1 MVPMPYSSATRA
13 RACLPCGGRTEVEP
27 ALAEENTIL
36 GCSPADQ
43 AFMLSKSLRVLLCDD
58 MHQVRLLL
66 RTEMTLESDLE
77 IVGEATNGAEAI
89 ELARE
94 WQPDVVV
101 LDLTMPVMDG
111 LEALP
116 RIREAAP
123 AARVIML
130 SAHGAS
136 EMEARAVAAGASLY
150 IEKTV
155 STSEIV
161 RAVRSS
167 G

>member
-1 MVPMPYSSATRA
+1 M
-13 RACLPCGGRTEVEP
+13 
-27 ALAEENTIL
+27 
-36 GCSPADQ
+36 GCSPAGQ
-43 AFMLSKSLRVLLCDD
+43 AYTLSKSLRVLLCDD
-58 MHQVRLLL
+58 LHQVRLLL

-89 ELARE
+89 EIARE
-94 WQPDVVV
+94 SQPDVVV
-101 LDLTMPVMDG
+101 LDLTMPVMNG

-136 EMEARAVAAGASLY
+136 EMEARAFAAGASLY
-150 IEKTV
+150 IEKTA

-161 RAVRSS
+161 QAVRSS